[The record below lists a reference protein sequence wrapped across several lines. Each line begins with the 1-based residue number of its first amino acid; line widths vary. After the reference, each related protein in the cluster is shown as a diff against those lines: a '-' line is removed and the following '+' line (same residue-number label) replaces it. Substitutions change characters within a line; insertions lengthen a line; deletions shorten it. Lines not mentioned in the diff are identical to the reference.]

1 MTTKPEILEATDEDF
16 AEPPPAPPPPRTFL
30 VKVRPAMDATGLP
43 AGPESHIVDAH
54 QVELSTHGDLL
65 FFLYGVIATPQ
76 GYQANPR
83 LKRAFAAGEWKD
95 VEELTLTVPGL
106 LVH

>member
-16 AEPPPAPPPPRTFL
+16 AEPPPAPPPPRSFL
-30 VKVRPAMDATGLP
+30 VKVQPDPGDTTRDTQY
-43 AGPESHIVDAH
+43 VDAH

-83 LKRAFAAGEWKD
+83 LKRAFAADEWKD
-95 VEELTLTVPGL
+95 VEELTTAVPGL
-106 LVH
+106 LIH